1 MRKTLHKKLHLKTKT
16 TTTSIVLANGGGVD
30 NKLENNKLMIPPPHT
45 LGVQGGDNGFQQ
57 PDKLL
62 HRHLPEISATAGV
75 KETVKMNG
83 DSLSRDQ
90 LSTGDYLGGDYVSFP
105 RPQANGRNE
114 GVVKQTHLQV
124 RHACCLNSVYLLPY
138 RSLFSVFGP

>member
-1 MRKTLHKKLHLKTKT
+1 MRKTLHKKMHLKTKT

-45 LGVQGGDNGFQQ
+45 LGVQGGDNSFQQ

-90 LSTGDYLGGDYVSFP
+90 LNSTGDYLGGDYVSFP

-114 GVVKQTHLQV
+114 GVVRQTHLQV
-124 RHACCLNSVYLLPY
+124 YEARLT
-138 RSLFSVFGP
+138 